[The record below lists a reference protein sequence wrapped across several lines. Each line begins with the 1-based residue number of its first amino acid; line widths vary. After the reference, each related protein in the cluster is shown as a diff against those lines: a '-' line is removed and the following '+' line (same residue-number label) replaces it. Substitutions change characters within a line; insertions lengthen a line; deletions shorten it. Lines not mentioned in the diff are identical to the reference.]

1 MRAACLPSTTVT
13 VTVNGRAL
21 QELQQIQIDR
31 GSDKGASA
39 FTESAAGAAFA
50 VEMDIEAGLA
60 VYEGSIQFAI
70 YLDGRFMG
78 GSVVDLCN
86 GKQNAELAG
95 VHECSDEG
103 TGFRRFTFARHEMSK
118 SGLLVLDIAALH
130 SANQVIAADENPG
143 PQLQERLERLG
154 EVKAILTRC
163 RVISVMKRPTYGPEF
178 RGVGEEQIP
187 RQALQGQSISNHVK
201 CVRHQAAINLPEP
214 C

>member
-1 MRAACLPSTTVT
+1 MQVQALANQLLAGMRSRLLLSTLHSTSPATQTTAKATAYHHHHTSLYTSKPTTTMRAACLPSTTVT

-21 QELQQIQIDR
+21 QELQQVQIDR

-39 FTESAAGAAFA
+39 YIESAAGAAFA

-60 VYEGSIQFAI
+60 VYEGSIEFAI

-86 GKQNAELAG
+86 GKQNVKLAG

-118 SGLLVLDIAALH
+118 SWG
-130 SANQVIAADENPG
+130 
-143 PQLQERLERLG
+143 
-154 EVKAILTRC
+154 C
-163 RVISVMKRPTYGPEF
+163 
-178 RGVGEEQIP
+178 
-187 RQALQGQSISNHVK
+187 
-201 CVRHQAAINLPEP
+201 
-214 C
+214 

>member
-1 MRAACLPSTTVT
+1 MHGRHAGAGAGQSAAGRNEVEVASFHSSLHFTCHANNRQSNCLPPPPPHTSLYTSKPTTTMRAACLPSTTVT

-21 QELQQIQIDR
+21 QELQQVQIDR

-39 FTESAAGAAFA
+39 YIESAAGAAFA

-60 VYEGSIQFAI
+60 VYEGSIEFAI

-86 GKQNAELAG
+86 GKQNVKLAG

-118 SGLLVLDIAALH
+118 SWG
-130 SANQVIAADENPG
+130 
-143 PQLQERLERLG
+143 
-154 EVKAILTRC
+154 C
-163 RVISVMKRPTYGPEF
+163 
-178 RGVGEEQIP
+178 
-187 RQALQGQSISNHVK
+187 
-201 CVRHQAAINLPEP
+201 
-214 C
+214 